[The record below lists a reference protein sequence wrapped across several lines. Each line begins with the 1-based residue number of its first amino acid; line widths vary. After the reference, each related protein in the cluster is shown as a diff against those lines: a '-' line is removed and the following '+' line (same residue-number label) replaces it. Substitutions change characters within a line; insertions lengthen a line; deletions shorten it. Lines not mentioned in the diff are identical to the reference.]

1 MVGHRPLTLQHGDL
15 HPANAVVTKDGSGD
29 GQSAALFDWAE
40 INVSSGAAP
49 TPPVILSP
57 GDLTVGSSNRAGDV
71 QGRRRWATS

>member
-1 MVGHRPLTLQHGDL
+1 MGANGVVGHRPLTLQHGDL

-49 TPPVILSP
+49 TPPPFRLFFCLI
-57 GDLTVGSSNRAGDV
+57 DARD
-71 QGRRRWATS
+71 R

>member
-40 INVSSGAAP
+40 INISSGAAP
-49 TPPVILSP
+49 TTPPFPL
-57 GDLTVGSSNRAGDV
+57 GSSVFLTPGIAELKP
-71 QGRRRWATS
+71 

>member
-1 MVGHRPLTLQHGDL
+1 MGANGVVGHRPLTLQHGDL

-49 TPPVILSP
+49 TPPPFRLRIFCLL
-57 GDLTVGSSNRAGDV
+57 DARD
-71 QGRRRWATS
+71 R